1 MNRQEYIPGVCNIG
15 PSEIARRRRSGW
27 IGLAATLLLWAVFVL
42 LNLPAAWRLI
52 LFFPATMSASGFL
65 QAYFHFCAG
74 FGFKGVYN
82 LVKPAGQTETIQQKE
97 FRRKDRQKA
106 LKITGLSILS
116 GLIFAGVMYY
126 LPL

>member
-15 PSEIARRRRSGW
+15 PSEIARRKRSGW
-27 IGLAATLLLWAVFVL
+27 IGLIATLLLWAVFVL
-42 LNLPAAWRLI
+42 FNFPAAWRLI
-52 LFFPATMSASGFL
+52 LFFPATMSATGFL

-106 LKITGLSILS
+106 LQIFFYSAVIGMFAALIVYILP
-116 GLIFAGVMYY
+116 Y
-126 LPL
+126 